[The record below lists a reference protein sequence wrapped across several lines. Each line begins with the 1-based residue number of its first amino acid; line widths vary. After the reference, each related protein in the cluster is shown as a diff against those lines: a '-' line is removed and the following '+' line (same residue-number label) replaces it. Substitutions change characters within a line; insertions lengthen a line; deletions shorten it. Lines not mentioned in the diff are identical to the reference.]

1 MTIDHHETA
10 IEAHPTLPMI
20 TLTRDFAATPAQLVR
35 AHLDPKLFVRWI
47 GPDRLTTRLELWEPR
62 RGGGYR
68 YVQTDSDGSEY
79 AFFGSFHDIGE
90 TRLVQTFTFEGY
102 PDGVSLDTMLI
113 EDLGDG
119 RARRGASLSSREV
132 GHTSGEGDAPSRLS
146 HSAHRAMHADRTGCP
161 SLWPR
166 R

>member
-1 MTIDHHETA
+1 MTIAHHVTA

-20 TLTRDFAATPAQLVR
+20 TLTRDFTATPAQLVR
-35 AHLDPKLFVRWI
+35 AHLDPELFVRWI

-68 YVQTDSDGSEY
+68 YVQTDTDGSEY

-90 TRLVQTFTFEGY
+90 SRLVQTFTFEGY
-102 PDGVSLDTMLI
+102 PEGVSLDTMLI

-119 RARRGASLSSREV
+119 R
-132 GHTSGEGDAPSRLS
+132 SRLHITS
-146 HSAHRAMHADRTGCP
+146 LVDSIEGRDMMLASGMESGVNEGYAKLDRLLEDGA
-161 SLWPR
+161 L
-166 R
+166 

>member
-1 MTIDHHETA
+1 MTIAHPETA
-10 IEAHPTLPMI
+10 IEAHATLPLI

-35 AHLDPKLFVRWI
+35 AHLDPELFVRWI

-68 YVQTDSDGSEY
+68 YVQTDTDGSEY

-90 TRLVQTFTFEGY
+90 TRLVQTFTFEGF

-119 RARRGASLSSREV
+119 R
-132 GHTSGEGDAPSRLS
+132 SRLHTTS
-146 HSAHRAMHADRTGCP
+146 LVDSIEGRDMMLASGMESGVNEGYAKLDKLLADGA
-161 SLWPR
+161 L
-166 R
+166 

>member
-1 MTIDHHETA
+1 MTIAHPETA
-10 IEAHPTLPMI
+10 IEAHATLPLI

-35 AHLDPKLFVRWI
+35 AHLDPELFVRWI

-68 YVQTDSDGSEY
+68 YVQTDTYGSEY

-90 TRLVQTFTFEGY
+90 TRLVQTFTFEGF

-119 RARRGASLSSREV
+119 R
-132 GHTSGEGDAPSRLS
+132 SRLHTTS
-146 HSAHRAMHADRTGCP
+146 LVDSIEGRDMMLASGMESGVNEGYAKLDKLLADGA
-161 SLWPR
+161 L
-166 R
+166 

>member
-1 MTIDHHETA
+1 MTIAHPETA
-10 IEAHPTLPMI
+10 IEAHATLPLI

-35 AHLDPKLFVRWI
+35 AHLDPELFVRWI

-68 YVQTDSDGSEY
+68 YVQTDTDGSEY

-102 PDGVSLDTMLI
+102 PDGVSLDTMRI

-119 RARRGASLSSREV
+119 R
-132 GHTSGEGDAPSRLS
+132 SRLHITS
-146 HSAHRAMHADRTGCP
+146 LVDSIEGRDMMLASGMESGVNEGYAKLDKLLADGA
-161 SLWPR
+161 L
-166 R
+166 